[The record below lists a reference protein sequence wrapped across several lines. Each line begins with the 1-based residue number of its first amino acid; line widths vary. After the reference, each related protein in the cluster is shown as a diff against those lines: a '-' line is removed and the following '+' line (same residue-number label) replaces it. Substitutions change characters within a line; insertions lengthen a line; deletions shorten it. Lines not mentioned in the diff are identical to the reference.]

1 MVDAPVVLVP
11 FDDLDPRVLHPVA
24 AGVMEV
30 FGLAAEVVGPVE
42 SPVEALDGV
51 RGQYRAAAFL
61 PLLKRRFPEA
71 RRVVGVTPVDLFEPG
86 LNFVFGLAEKPGRAA
101 VVSVA
106 RLVHPDGRRFL
117 ARVMKE
123 TNHELGHTFGLGHC
137 PEPGCVMRFSNS
149 LAEVDEKGRFFC
161 PRCRQK
167 LEAALQVF

>member
-1 MVDAPVVLVP
+1 MEAPVRLVP

-24 AGVMEV
+24 ANVLEV
-30 FGLAAEVVGPVE
+30 FGLAAEVEAAVE
-42 SPVEALDGV
+42 SPIEALDPV

-61 PLLKRRFPEA
+61 PLLAARFPGA
-71 RRVVGVTPVDLFEPG
+71 RRVVGIVPVDLFEPG

-123 TNHELGHTFGLGHC
+123 TNHELGHTFGLDHC
-137 PEPGCVMRFSNS
+137 PDPACVMRFSNS
-149 LAEVDEKGRFFC
+149 LREVDEKGRFFC
-161 PRCRQK
+161 ARCREK
-167 LEAALQVF
+167 LAAALEVF